1 MRQLAAGIFR
11 DPVQA
16 AMREALIE
24 ASLAGNTTSMG
35 TVQTAVYDANG
46 SYLGQFGG
54 SGGYT
59 IYDQNGGVDS
69 SGVMTDDGV
78 TLADQELAGQL
89 LTFSYDQ
96 PIPTSAY
103 TNLRQINQ
111 ALSAYL
117 IASDNSDPLA
127 NAVDIYDSNGNYYGN
142 VGIDQTTGQMAIEA
156 QGGSVVDISAALLA
170 QYGLSASAVES
181 AQQLWAPAGSL
192 TESQATE
199 LSTTTTDLG
208 ALLQQ
213 YSDNPFENMTPAQI
227 AQMSVSEL
235 SGFSAGQIY
244 NLTAADVKA
253 LSGSQVEAL
262 QLSGLTSAA
271 VAALSPA
278 EIAALS
284 PAQFVHLNL
293 GALTTQQLGVV
304 TPAQLAALAPY
315 QVWGFSVAQ
324 LNALTAQQ
332 LQALNLSYASAATIG
347 GLSAA
352 AFGALTTA
360 QITSL
365 GPNSGLIYGLQYFS
379 ATQLQ
384 AVNPGTFA
392 YLNSIGHLTGAEL
405 PELLPSQIAQIP
417 AGTIDEFSAQQLN
430 EFSVPQIQALN
441 MTWYWQFA
449 SLSPSTVEA
458 FTGNQ
463 IASLAPWEL
472 EQLDASQSLIAGL
485 TPSQVAALTASQIPY
500 VNITYFNTQQLQAIT
515 PAAVAGFSSWD
526 LYSLSPEQ
534 VTALTPSQLASLSA
548 AQVAGFNATQINAM
562 SAQQIQALNVSDLS
576 SSPLNGL
583 SEASVQAFT
592 TAQVASFSADQIGWL
607 SGNVDWFMPA
617 QIASLSPASVASI
630 SPVFLASL
638 KCRGHRSIDGRGTPD
653 ARFGAARGA
662 HGASASGVVHNAGR
676 LASGTAVGGA
686 KHTAARRSQ
695 RFSVRRAFQ

>member
-1 MRQLAAGIFR
+1 MYNGALQTEVATFGYDANANEIDLNGSSANMLLESLGFSPTQISQLGASLAATGGWDLS

-127 NAVDIYDSNGNYYGN
+127 NAVDISDSNGNYYGN

-244 NLTAADVKA
+244 TNS
-253 LSGSQVEAL
+253 SG
-262 QLSGLTSAA
+262 
-271 VAALSPA
+271 
-278 EIAALS
+278 
-284 PAQFVHLNL
+284 
-293 GALTTQQLGVV
+293 
-304 TPAQLAALAPY
+304 
-315 QVWGFSVAQ
+315 
-324 LNALTAQQ
+324 
-332 LQALNLSYASAATIG
+332 
-347 GLSAA
+347 
-352 AFGALTTA
+352 
-360 QITSL
+360 
-365 GPNSGLIYGLQYFS
+365 
-379 ATQLQ
+379 
-384 AVNPGTFA
+384 
-392 YLNSIGHLTGAEL
+392 
-405 PELLPSQIAQIP
+405 
-417 AGTIDEFSAQQLN
+417 
-430 EFSVPQIQALN
+430 
-441 MTWYWQFA
+441 
-449 SLSPSTVEA
+449 
-458 FTGNQ
+458 
-463 IASLAPWEL
+463 
-472 EQLDASQSLIAGL
+472 
-485 TPSQVAALTASQIPY
+485 
-500 VNITYFNTQQLQAIT
+500 
-515 PAAVAGFSSWD
+515 
-526 LYSLSPEQ
+526 
-534 VTALTPSQLASLSA
+534 
-548 AQVAGFNATQINAM
+548 
-562 SAQQIQALNVSDLS
+562 
-576 SSPLNGL
+576 
-583 SEASVQAFT
+583 
-592 TAQVASFSADQIGWL
+592 
-607 SGNVDWFMPA
+607 
-617 QIASLSPASVASI
+617 
-630 SPVFLASL
+630 
-638 KCRGHRSIDGRGTPD
+638 R
-653 ARFGAARGA
+653 
-662 HGASASGVVHNAGR
+662 
-676 LASGTAVGGA
+676 
-686 KHTAARRSQ
+686 
-695 RFSVRRAFQ
+695 